1 MYQALYRSFRPENFD
16 TLLGQEHIV
25 RILQNQISSG
35 STGHAY
41 LFCGTRG
48 TGKTTTARL
57 LAKALNCTSEGHR
70 PCGQCSAC
78 KAIAAGNFLDVVEID
93 AASNN
98 GVDDIRDLRESV
110 NFPPAV
116 GRTKVYIIDEAHML
130 TGPAANA
137 LLKTL
142 EEPPQNVVFILAT
155 TEPSKLPATI
165 LSRCLRM
172 DFRRI
177 PEEQLIKRFS
187 EICVQLNVEASPDA
201 LALIA
206 ANADGSARDGLSLLD
221 RCISGVSSLTRD
233 DVLFLLGMAGTETFI
248 EITDDIVRGD
258 CGGALTCFAKVLS
271 EGKEAAQFAR
281 DWVEHLRNLIIIKYT
296 KQPENLL
303 NLSIENIKRLREQ
316 CDRID
321 TSSLRMWITELSK
334 ALADAKWSPRPRI
347 LIELAIV
354 RMVEGSSAE
363 APVLP
368 SERPAQTAPK
378 KPVPQR
384 KIMPLEDKVPQ
395 KSAASPAETPVHEQP
410 AVRHEPGKE
419 PAAESKAPDTSSFGE
434 AEQMSAAEMAELRE
448 AMAAPSIEVLT
459 EDEENDALWSAVLHD
474 ASVPIQLQMSGAMLQ
489 AMDDTSFTICVS
501 NVILCDRFNANAA
514 NFENLMEIRSGV
526 KRKMKVIV

>member
-25 RILQNQISSG
+25 RILQNQIASG

-57 LAKALNCTSEGHR
+57 LAKALNCTSEGDR

-221 RCISGVSSLTRD
+221 RCISGVSKLTRD
-233 DVLFLLGMAGTETFI
+233 DVLFLLGMAGTDTFL
-248 EITDDIVRGD
+248 EITDDILGGD
-258 CGGALTCFAKVLS
+258 CGSALTCFAKVLS

-281 DWVEHLRNLIIIKYT
+281 DWVEHLRNLIIIKYA

-303 NLSIENIKRLREQ
+303 NLSIENIRRLKEQ

-321 TSSLRMWITELSK
+321 TASLRLWITELSK

-354 RMVEGSSAE
+354 RMVEGDAVPAP
-363 APVLP
+363 APV
-368 SERPAQTAPK
+368 PALAPEKRRETAPK
-378 KPVPQR
+378 KPAPQIR
-384 KIMPLEDKVPQ
+384 PLEDK
-395 KSAASPAETPVHEQP
+395 AAKPEAS
-410 AVRHEPGKE
+410 
-419 PAAESKAPDTSSFGE
+419 DISSFGE
-434 AEQMSAAEMAELRE
+434 AEQMSAAEMAELKE

-459 EDEENDALWSAVLHD
+459 EDEQNDALWNAVLHD

-489 AMDDTSFTICVS
+489 EMDDTSFTVRVS
-501 NVILCDRFNANAA
+501 NVILGDRFTANAA

-526 KRKMKVIV
+526 KRRMKVIV